1 MKLAS
6 FVYTDT
12 KGKITNREVFVVG
25 MPTNKLNGIDVTE
38 LSAED
43 QALFSF
49 EYDQL
54 LEEFHNKVD
63 ALQKRFDV
71 QYNFRQFLESRM
83 QGLSVEHV

>member
-12 KGKITNREVFVVG
+12 KGKITNREVFVTG
-25 MPTNKLNGIDVTE
+25 MPTNKLNGIDVSE

-49 EYDQL
+49 QYDML
-54 LEEFHNKVD
+54 LEDFHKQVD
-63 ALQKRFDV
+63 DLQKRFDV
-71 QYNFRQFLESRM
+71 THNFRQFLESRI
-83 QGLSVEHV
+83 QDLRVEDI